1 MVDQEAKNILGTLHS
16 LKKEKK
22 RELKISRIIQPENC
36 DDIVEKTKEMITLYI
51 KAIENDPQLSENE
64 KKEYIKKLR
73 IELGKT
79 NNLT

>member
-1 MVDQEAKNILGTLHS
+1 MVDQEAKNILETLHS

>member
-1 MVDQEAKNILGTLHS
+1 MVDQEAKNILETLHS

-64 KKEYIKKLR
+64 KTEYIKKLR
-73 IELGKT
+73 IELGKI

>member
-1 MVDQEAKNILGTLHS
+1 MVDQEAKNILETLHS

-73 IELGKT
+73 IGFGK
-79 NNLT
+79 NK